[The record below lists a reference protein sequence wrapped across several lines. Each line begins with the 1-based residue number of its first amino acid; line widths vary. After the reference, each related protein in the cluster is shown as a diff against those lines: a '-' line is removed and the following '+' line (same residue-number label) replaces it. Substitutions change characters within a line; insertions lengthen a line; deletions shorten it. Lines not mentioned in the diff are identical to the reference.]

1 MAHNE
6 QFYAAAERRIEYLTL
21 GLGVAAGIAAG
32 IRYGWRAGL
41 GVILGSVLSWLNF
54 RWMKQGVGALAHL
67 SKAQAGSPQPRVP
80 KSVYAK
86 FIGRYALL
94 IAAAYV
100 ILVYLKLPAISLLAG
115 FGAVGI
121 AALVE
126 VVSQLFRSTEIPQ
139 RNV

>member
-1 MAHNE
+1 MPPPSGASNTSLS
-6 QFYAAAERRIEYLTL
+6 ALVLSR
-21 GLGVAAGIAAG
+21 IAAG
-32 IRYGWRAGL
+32 FPYGWRAGL
-41 GVILGSVLSWLNF
+41 GIVLGAVLSWINF
-54 RWMKQGVGALAHL
+54 RWLKQGVGALAHL
-67 SKAQAGSPQPRVP
+67 SKAQQGLPQPKVP
-80 KSVYAK
+80 KSIYAK

-94 IAAAYV
+94 IAGAYV